1 VTDALTNVKRKLE
14 EEIHALEHEL
24 NHELP
29 KELMRARAHGDLS
42 ENAEFKFAKE
52 RQGFLSARVGQL
64 KKRLVDM
71 AMLNLNNLPTDR
83 VGYGSRV
90 WLRDLQ
96 KSVEVEYK
104 LVTTEEADAAK
115 GLISTTSPIGKALL
129 GRCVGDEIKVQ
140 TPAGTKEFEL
150 VRLKTIHEEA

>member
-1 VTDALTNVKRKLE
+1 MTDALTKVKQKLE

-52 RQGFLSARVGQL
+52 RQGYLSARVGQL
-64 KKRLVDM
+64 KQRLADM
-71 AMLNLNNLPTDR
+71 AMINLSNLPTDR

-96 KSVEVEYK
+96 KSLEVEYK

-129 GRCVGDEIKVQ
+129 GRRVGDEIKVQ